1 MISPSA
7 KHSALTIRAN
17 KQRPS
22 SVNKLKTK
30 TKTSVFVLPCPA
42 FFFFPRLTTKS
53 KFCTEKKEK
62 KKRYKKSNFYN
73 TAGAWFKLCKAIG
86 GVCLQDIRGC
96 LKIFLIDFF
105 LFFKGATVEDST
117 RCNARA
123 SVQFS
128 LFPWGTAAFGG
139 MALRDWSPR
148 QPVHLRH
155 MN

>member
-1 MISPSA
+1 MIFPSA

-42 FFFFPRLTTKS
+42 FFFPHLTTKS
-53 KFCTEKKEK
+53 KICTGK
-62 KKRYKKSNFYN
+62 KKKDTKSLISIKLLELGLNYAKRLVVSVYR
-73 TAGAWFKLCKAIG
+73 TLEGASKY
-86 GVCLQDIRGC
+86 
-96 LKIFLIDFF
+96 FLLFF
-105 LFFKGATVEDST
+105 FIFKGAIVEDST
-117 RCNARA
+117 RCNART

-139 MALRDWSPR
+139 MALRDWSPQ
-148 QPVHLRH
+148 QPVHLKH